1 QVDCKGK
8 GIVGG
13 GFSRQNATAY
23 AMNSLKVRPGDY
35 SNSNTLLNNVAFIN
49 VGAEVRDLQLVSE
62 GVSENI
68 SGLKVDGYNFTLS
81 NVNISG
87 FYNQVYLSNA
97 TVSFRVQ

>member
-1 QVDCKGK
+1 MDLVDKMP
-8 GIVGG
+8 
-13 GFSRQNATAY
+13 AY

-87 FYNQVYLSNA
+87 FTIKYIYRMQRFRS
-97 TVSFRVQ
+97 VSKI

>member
-1 QVDCKGK
+1 
-8 GIVGG
+8 
-13 GFSRQNATAY
+13 
-23 AMNSLKVRPGDY
+23 
-35 SNSNTLLNNVAFIN
+35 NVAFIN

-81 NVNISG
+81 NANISG

-97 TVSFRVQ
+97 TVSFRVQNLMSISASNAGFYIADVDS